1 MSIRSSE
8 ARAAPPAP
16 EPRVRVVIADEDALA
31 RSMLRG
37 ALDDSDDIAT
47 VATTGDG
54 REVLELVGYYHPTM
68 LILETSLLSEGGMD
82 LIRNARLASPET
94 RVLTISA
101 GDDKTALAALR
112 AGSFGHLTKD
122 IDPAEL
128 ARLVKRAAA
137 GEAMVP
143 RRLTAGLLELL
154 GQLPNAGWR
163 PVHSR
168 LTNREWEIVELL
180 DGGASTQDIAER
192 LVLSTTTV
200 YSHVK
205 SVLRKLGVHSRQEAV
220 LAAHR
225 LRREET
231 LGHKS
236 PWRPWHRSTI
246 AAETYGNTC
255 SQREVP
261 AASRTTARVRPPEWQ
276 GAIRT

>member
-1 MSIRSSE
+1 MRIRSSE
-8 ARAAPPAP
+8 ARQAPPVP
-16 EPRVRVVIADEDALA
+16 EPRVRVVLADGDALA

-47 VATTGDG
+47 VGTTADG
-54 REVLELVGYYHPTM
+54 REVLELVAYYHPTV
-68 LILETSLLSEGGMD
+68 LILETSLLSQGRMD
-82 LIRNARLASPET
+82 LVREAKLASPET

-101 GDDKTALAALR
+101 GDDETALAALH

-122 IDPAEL
+122 IDPGDL

-137 GEAMVP
+137 GEAIVP

-154 GQLPNAGWR
+154 GELPTAGWR

-180 DGGASTQDIAER
+180 GGGASTQDIAER
-192 LVLSTTTV
+192 LVLSPTTV

-205 SVLRKLGVHSRQEAV
+205 SLLRKLGVHSRRDAV

-231 LGHKS
+231 LGDKS
-236 PWRPWHRSTI
+236 PSRAWKRST
-246 AAETYGNTC
+246 AGGPTYGNAC
-255 SQREVP
+255 SEREVP
-261 AASRTTARVRPPEWQ
+261 AASRTMARVRPPGWQ